1 MDSLQTMRWIL
12 VSMTATAGVIAFAL
26 GYVIPGIILLFG
38 VSLHVLHW
46 YTHRDAALGAG
57 PADPQG

>member
-12 VSMTATAGVIAFAL
+12 VSMTAAAGVVAFAL

-38 VSLHVLHW
+38 VSLHVMHW
-46 YTHRDAALGAG
+46 YAHRNGLLGTG
-57 PADPQG
+57 PPDTQ